1 MKHLLSLEKLPGADI
16 EKILRDSVVFKRER
30 ARLDRK
36 PLAGQTWALI
46 FSKSSTRTRV
56 SFEVGIHELGGQT
69 MFLNASD
76 IQLRR
81 GEPVKDTARVLGR
94 MVHGAVIRTFAQSD
108 VEEFAKFSGI
118 PTINAL
124 TDDEHPCQ
132 IIADIFTFKEKRG
145 PIAGKVVAF
154 IGDGAG
160 NVAASWIFAATKLGF
175 QLRIAAPKK
184 FQPSADILKRAG
196 LRSDGTAS
204 PQSGGKVVCT
214 EDLKAAASGADLLYT
229 DVWVSMGR
237 EAEADERLK
246 ILGDYQIN
254 RNLVK
259 LAKPDALVMHCLPAY
274 RGKEID
280 EETFEANADT
290 IFTQAEN
297 RLHVQKAILSWAVS

>member
-1 MKHLLSLEKLPGADI
+1 MKNLLSLEKLPSADI
-16 EKILRDSVVFKRER
+16 EKILRDAVVFKRER
-30 ARLDRK
+30 ARQDRK

-46 FSKSSTRTRV
+46 FSKLSTRTRV
-56 SFEVGIHELGGQT
+56 SFEVGIRELGGQT
-69 MFLNASD
+69 MFLNAND
-76 IQLRR
+76 IQLGR

-108 VEEFAKFSGI
+108 VEEFAEFSRI

-124 TDDEHPCQ
+124 TDNEHPCQ
-132 IIADIFTFKEKRG
+132 IIADIFTFKEKSG
-145 PIAGKVVAF
+145 PIAGKVVTF

-160 NVAASWIFAATKLGF
+160 NVAASWIFASMKLGF

-184 FQPSADILKRAG
+184 FQPSAEILKRAG
-196 LRSDGTAS
+196 
-204 PQSGGKVVCT
+204 GKTVCT
-214 EDLKAAASGADLLYT
+214 EDLKSAAGGADLLYT

-237 EAEADERLK
+237 EAEAAERLK
-246 ILGDYQIN
+246 MMGGYQIN
-254 RNLVK
+254 QKLVK

-297 RLHVQKAILSWAVS
+297 RLHVQKAILSWAVN

>member
-1 MKHLLSLEKLPGADI
+1 MKHLLSLEKLPSADL
-16 EKILRDSVVFKRER
+16 EKILRDAVVFKRER
-30 ARLDRK
+30 ARQDRK

-56 SFEVGIHELGGQT
+56 SFEVGIRELGGQT
-69 MFLNASD
+69 MFLNAND
-76 IQLRR
+76 IQLGR

-94 MVHGAVIRTFAQSD
+94 MIHGAVIRTFAQRD
-108 VEEFAKFSGI
+108 VEEFAEFSGI
-118 PTINAL
+118 PTLNAL

-132 IIADIFTFKEKRG
+132 IITDIFTFKEKRG
-145 PIAGKVVAF
+145 PIAGKVVTF

-184 FQPSADILKRAG
+184 FQPPAEILKRAG
-196 LRSDGTAS
+196 
-204 PQSGGKVVCT
+204 GKIVCT

-237 EAEADERLK
+237 EAEAAERQK
-246 ILGDYQIN
+246 TLGSYQIN
-254 RNLVK
+254 QKLVK

-297 RLHVQKAILSWAVS
+297 RLHVQKAILNWAVS